1 MKPLFKAID
10 FISEYSGRLF
20 AFLCLPVIAII
31 MMEVIG
37 RYFFNHPFRW
47 THETMTFLSAFL
59 YLMGGAYILRERGHI
74 SVDIVYRLLSVRG
87 RAIMDLVA
95 SIFFFLY
102 MAVLLR
108 TGTNFALT
116 SIRIVEKSGTPWNP
130 PIYPLKLFI
139 AIATLLLL
147 IAGIANLIR
156 DLRVVVT
163 GREES

>member
-1 MKPLFKAID
+1 MKPLLKAID
-10 FISEYSGRLF
+10 YISEYSGRLF
-20 AFLCLPVIAII
+20 AFLCIPVIAVI
-31 MMEVIG
+31 MLEVIG

-74 SVDIVYRLLSVRG
+74 SVDIVYRLLPVRG

-95 SIFFFLY
+95 SVFFFLY
-102 MAVLLR
+102 MTVLLR
-108 TGTNFALT
+108 TGMNFALT

-139 AIATLLLL
+139 FITTLLLL